1 MVIAFKVME
10 PWKIMEFGGN
20 LPIVIII
27 MAVKVDMFKEDIV
40 INIEERTEVTWS
52 SLVVTRAK

>member
-27 MAVKVDMFKEDIV
+27 MAVKVDMFKEDII
-40 INIEERTEVTWS
+40 INIEERTEATWLS
-52 SLVVTRAK
+52 